1 MRHHLIIALVITG
14 IWAMTTTPKAHS
26 QETDD
31 VKAEHGQIGNAE
43 EKSTLHTNHPDAQW
57 FPDAGLGLFLHWGIS
72 SVNAMNISW
81 PMIPGRPLAKI
92 SISDPDE
99 IARIIRE
106 QDFELKGTKPT
117 ITPLEYWEM
126 AKTFNPDNYHPEIW
140 LQKAKDAGFT
150 YVVLTAKHHEGF
162 ALWPTKYGDF
172 NTATYGDGK
181 DLIKTYVD
189 ACRKVGLKVGLYYSG
204 PDWYF
209 DKDYMN
215 FFYYKVR
222 RKNPEFPEL
231 GPDLK
236 PRTKKHTKQEIQQHQ
251 KAYAK
256 MVRGQILE
264 LLTNYGTIDVLW
276 FDGKPPLPNA
286 RNLVTQ
292 NEIRKLQPGIV
303 INPRFH
309 GQGDYKTFERH
320 LPENRPIEDK
330 GWAEFCNP
338 WNGNWPYVKRPYKEL
353 NLVLDDLVR
362 SRSMGINYLLGI
374 GPMANGDL
382 APEAYENIDKLGQWM
397 KRHGESVYATERLIH
412 QEEASVPATAKG
424 DCRYLYIIPKKIQMN
439 GAAEITLAGLKKKP
453 DSVTLLSTQHPISYT
468 YDHGVL
474 RFELAPEELRQI
486 DVVKVVLKA
495 K

>member
-1 MRHHLIIALVITG
+1 MRKHRVIRILVLGVFVVAVSSQVIAG
-14 IWAMTTTPKAHS
+14 GK
-26 QETDD
+26 DD
-31 VKAEHGQIGNAE
+31 VQAEHGQIGNVRT
-43 EKSTLHTNHPDAQW
+43 KSTLHTNHPDAQW
-57 FPDAGLGLFLHWGIS
+57 YPDAGLGLFLHWGIS
-72 SVNAMNISW
+72 SVRAMNISW
-81 PMIPGRPLAKI
+81 PMIPGRPLAEKRI
-92 SISDPDE
+92 KDPDE
-99 IARIIRE
+99 IDRIVRE
-106 QDFELKGTKPT
+106 MDYQLSGSKPA

-140 LQKAKDAGFT
+140 LQKAKEAGFT

-162 ALWPTKYGDF
+162 ALWPTKYGNF

-215 FFYYKVR
+215 FLYYKVR
-222 RKNPEFPEL
+222 RENPEFPEL

-236 PRTKKHTKQEIQQHQ
+236 PRTQKHTKEEIKGHQ
-251 KAYAK
+251 KAYAE

-264 LLTNYGTIDVLW
+264 LLTNYGTIDLLW
-276 FDGKPPLPNA
+276 FDGKPPLRNA
-286 RNLVTQ
+286 STLVTQ
-292 NEIRKLQPGIV
+292 DEIRKLQPNIV
-303 INPRFH
+303 INSRFH
-309 GQGDYKTFERH
+309 GKGDFKTFERH
-320 LPENRPIEDK
+320 LPENRPIMDK
-330 GWAEFCNP
+330 EWAEFCNP
-338 WNGNWPYVKRPYKEL
+338 WNGSWPYVKRPYKEL

-397 KRHGESVYATERLIH
+397 KTHGEAVHATVRLIPP
-412 QEEASVPATAKG
+412 EEASVPATAKG
-424 DCRYLYIIPKKIQMN
+424 DCRYLYIIPKEIQMN
-439 GAAEITLAGLKKKP
+439 GAAEITLAGLKEKP
-453 DSVTLLSTQHPISYT
+453 DSVTLLSKQQPISYT

-474 RFELAPEELRQI
+474 SFKLPPEELRQI
-486 DVVKVVLKA
+486 DVVKVVMKA